1 MSKKK
6 IELTRRTCFEQYTM
20 NNKEHQVEKILKQN
34 MRLWECLKSNRREE
48 TDKFMTTET
57 VTFSSGCKD
66 TPF

>member
-1 MSKKK
+1 
-6 IELTRRTCFEQYTM
+6 M